1 MTGGKTMR
9 DFILESLENQKRL
22 VESMINAFKDL
33 QKAIVKRDY
42 AMVER
47 LSAQI
52 EGLSFE
58 IASLEEQRGVNIS
71 KEGFKNIK
79 EFIASSSDQ
88 QLELSLTELLE
99 KLNELTILM
108 DGTREMFEFEN
119 SYMKFVNTLYSG
131 NANPVG
137 TYSQSGET
145 KNLVNNNI
153 NRYTTFK

>member
-1 MTGGKTMR
+1 MR
-9 DFILESLENQKRL
+9 DFILEGLENQKRL

-33 QKAIVKRDY
+33 QKAVVKRDY

-58 IASLEEQRGVNIS
+58 IASLEEERSLHLLKQ
-71 KEGFKNIK
+71 GFENVK
-79 EFIASSSDQ
+79 EFIEKSSDQ
-88 QLELSLTELLE
+88 QLELTLAELLE

-108 DGTREMFEFEN
+108 DTTREMFEFEN
-119 SYMKFVNTLYSG
+119 TYIKFVNMLYSG
-131 NANPVG
+131 NVNPVE
-137 TYSQSGET
+137 TYSQYGES
-145 KNLVNNNI
+145 KNLVNNVV